1 MSEAGGQVTSPVPPW
16 FRQRVPYVA
25 LAFLTIALGLAVHLR
40 GRALDP
46 AVRDILGDA
55 LWAAMIHWWI
65 GALAP
70 RASTLARAG
79 VAMGICFAVE
89 IGQLYRA
96 PWIDAIRRTT
106 VGHLL
111 LGSDFFPRDLAAYAA
126 GVLLAVVVERTL
138 LRRGRPERRLA

>member
-1 MSEAGGQVTSPVPPW
+1 MSEAGERVTSPVPPW

-25 LAFLTIALGLAVHLR
+25 LALLTIALGLAVHLR

-55 LWAAMIHWWI
+55 LWASMIHWWL

-79 VAMGICFAVE
+79 VAIGICFAVE

-111 LGSDFFPRDLAAYAA
+111 LGSDFFPRDLAAYAL
-126 GVLLAVVVERTL
+126 GVLLAALAERAL
-138 LRRGRPERRLA
+138 LRGGGHERRLA